1 MQKKDSL
8 LIGIGS
14 TILLL
19 VIFII
24 FQSLDA
30 SFLKLPI
37 HWLALALLPAL
48 FSLIIGGYISK
59 FKGFGVELESAIQA
73 PVTSLDLTASDA
85 LADIP
90 GDEKRSM
97 TYLDNMSRSK
107 ANSIRWLLFTSG
119 KRDYYG
125 EWAVNEYLRR
135 LPNLEFFEIRSKSGE
150 IICFIPIEAFKNNIQ
165 DMDDQFDSDRIRSFI
180 EAINEDRVA
189 SEFADLSITLRIQS
203 NAGLVDVLKRMR
215 SENTKLAAV
224 ISETGRYIG
233 VVFARDIESRIA
245 DSVLNTQK
253 G

>member
-1 MQKKDSL
+1 MEKKDSL

-19 VIFII
+19 IIFII
-24 FQSLDA
+24 FQSQDA

-37 HWLALALLPAL
+37 HWLALALSPAL
-48 FSLIIGGYISK
+48 FSLIIGGYIGK
-59 FKGFGVELESAIQA
+59 FKGFGVELESAIKA
-73 PVTSLDLTASDA
+73 PITSLDLTASDA

-90 GDEKRSM
+90 GDEKKSM
-97 TYLDNMSRSK
+97 NYLDNMSRSK
-107 ANSIRWLLFTSG
+107 ANSIRWLLFISG
-119 KRDYYG
+119 KRDCYG
-125 EWAVNEYLRR
+125 EWAVKEYLRR

-150 IICFIPIEAFKNNIQ
+150 IICFIPIEAFKTNMENI
-165 DMDDQFDSDRIRSFI
+165 DDQFDSNRIRSFI
-180 EAINEDRVA
+180 EAINEDSVP